1 MLKVDQSILPLCNLF
16 ARIAQ
21 SISLV
26 AKYFRFECCSLFLR
40 AYLARVHPSSSIY
53 TIASLFRCWGEIF
66 LLSFVFLWKLR
77 DVRSN
82 HNELTRTSVYMYMQ
96 CVVSIITRSGNAKS
110 FDRCCTEKMVMVCRC
125 SANATPQVICGALSL
140 LGGDVLARK

>member
-53 TIASLFRCWGEIF
+53 TIASLFRC
-66 LLSFVFLWKLR
+66 
-77 DVRSN
+77 
-82 HNELTRTSVYMYMQ
+82 
-96 CVVSIITRSGNAKS
+96 
-110 FDRCCTEKMVMVCRC
+110 
-125 SANATPQVICGALSL
+125 
-140 LGGDVLARK
+140 